1 MRRSTTLTATLAL
14 AFVLGL
20 SACATTVAG
29 SAKPAA
35 DGSSGTKTT
44 SGRPSSTKEST
55 SGKKTA
61 VSTTATKPG
70 SSSGGDVKI
79 GTRKKSE
86 GFDSCELLTPQDV
99 AEAVGAQQPGDPG
112 CVQSTDDPFTLVLF
126 RVGFDTSDD
135 QQRRGF
141 EIGGNTAYEVE
152 EEGGSCTVVVVLDK
166 PGTIDLTPAFTV
178 NVTPIDDSGKP
189 CEAALK
195 LATKGFEKI
204 PNA

>member
-14 AFVLGL
+14 ALVLGL
-20 SACATTVAG
+20 SACATTVTG

-35 DGSSGTKTT
+35 GGSSAAKTT
-44 SGRPSSTKEST
+44 SGKPSATKEST
-55 SGKKTA
+55 SGRKTA
-61 VSTTATKPG
+61 VSTTVTKPG
-70 SSSGGDVKI
+70 SSGGSVKV

-86 GFDSCELLTPQDV
+86 GYDSCELLTPQDV
-99 AEAVGAQQPGDPG
+99 AEAVGARKPGDPG
-112 CVQSTDDPFTLVLF
+112 CVQSTDEPFTLVLF
-126 RVGFDTSDD
+126 RVGFDTTDD
-135 QQRRGF
+135 QERREF
-141 EIGGNTAYEVE
+141 EIGGNTAYEVQ
-152 EEGGSCTVVVVLDK
+152 EEGGSCTVVVVLDE
-166 PGTIDLTPAFTV
+166 PGTVGLTPAFTA

>member
-1 MRRSTTLTATLAL
+1 MRRSTTLTAALAL
-14 AFVLGL
+14 ALVLGL
-20 SACATTVAG
+20 SACATTVTG

-35 DGSSGTKTT
+35 GGSSGTKTT
-44 SGRPSSTKEST
+44 SGKPSSTKEST
-55 SGKKTA
+55 GGKKTA

-70 SSSGGDVKI
+70 SSSAGDVKI

-126 RVGFDTSDD
+126 RIGADITDD
-135 QQRRGF
+135 QQRRAF
-141 EIGGNTAYEVE
+141 EIGGNTAYEVP
-152 EEGGSCTVVVVLDK
+152 EEGGSCTVVVVLDE
-166 PGTIDLTPAFTV
+166 PDSIGITPAFSAT
-178 NVTPIDDSGKP
+178 VTPIDDNGKP